1 MELISDWKD
10 LSEKWMHGACAL
22 GTFDGLHRGHK
33 AVIRKAVEYAKERGV
48 PSVVFTFSNHPR
60 SVVSPEK
67 APLLIEN
74 EEVRRMHLSGM
85 GVDLLFEPVFT
96 KEMAG
101 TEPKAFLTLLQKYLA
116 PSFVTA
122 GPNYTFGRFG
132 AGRAETLAEEGK
144 NYGFEAEICSPV
156 YENGEMISS
165 TGIRKHILDG
175 NLAAANLWLGHP
187 VSAYGEVMHGDKRG
201 RLLGFPTANLEL
213 SKTSVSLPKGVYAV
227 RVTIDGKPYGGAA
240 NIGSNPTFGIME
252 PRLEVHVL
260 DFSGDLYGK
269 KIMVE
274 FLEHLRGEEKFASV
288 EALIAQMEK
297 DKAASDEIFRRCADN
312 TAV

>member
-33 AVIRKAVEYAKERGV
+33 AVIGKAVEYAKKRGV

-74 EEVRRMHLSGM
+74 EDVRRMHLSRM
-85 GVDLLFEPVFT
+85 GVDMLFEPVFT

-101 TEPKAFLTLLQKYLA
+101 TEPKEFLALLKEYLA
-116 PSFVTA
+116 PSFVTV

-144 NYGFEAEICSPV
+144 NFGFEAEICAPV

-175 NLAAANLWLGHP
+175 NLAEANLWLGHP

-201 RLLGFPTANLEL
+201 RTLGFPTANLEL

-227 RVTIDGKPYGGAA
+227 RVTIDGKLYGGAA

-260 DFSGDLYGK
+260 NFSRDLYGK

-297 DKAASDEIFRRCADN
+297 DKAESEKIFRMSTDSLI
-312 TAV
+312 